1 MSAAKPSQIQ
11 FRCPECDSQLG
22 VAGRKAGAEVH
33 CPACDQL
40 VHVPTPSEPAANS
53 TGQDEADRPGR
64 TEHRPLWVYLVFLV
78 YLLLVA
84 GVTLGPL
91 VLALLIGERD
101 WGPLVAGLVYA
112 VLLSSCSVSLL
123 VIPISRSRVLPDRR
137 RPLWVPLIYSATL
150 AATVFFGLAIA
161 SHEFAGPLGGRK
173 DSPGFGITAWAIF
186 GGTPVVWVAWLI
198 IFNDPREG

>member
-1 MSAAKPSQIQ
+1 MRLSTWGRRAEGRGGGPLPGVRSTRSRPYPIRAGCQLNRPRRGGSSRKNRTP
-11 FRCPECDSQLG
+11 PALG
-22 VAGRKAGAEVH
+22 VSGVSR
-33 CPACDQL
+33 
-40 VHVPTPSEPAANS
+40 VPPPRCRSDAWPTC
-53 TGQDEADRPGR
+53 
-64 TEHRPLWVYLVFLV
+64 
-78 YLLLVA
+78 
-84 GVTLGPL
+84 
-91 VLALLIGERD
+91 VLALLIGERE